1 VMTWRQ
7 IAFVGIA
14 TGAATV
20 SLGLWLGYRWQQRT
34 LLQRVNRLT
43 LASKDADGVHVNLND
58 LGDVPAP
65 VATYLRLVLVQDQ
78 PVIRLA
84 HFEQVGTL
92 RTDVTTERWMRFEA
106 SHIVAPTAIGFLWD
120 ARVGVAPLLH
130 VRVHDALLFGH
141 GFGQVSLLSSVTV
154 ASARA
159 RVEMN
164 LGALHR
170 FLAEAVWY
178 PTALLPSLKLRWR
191 AIDDRTAN
199 ATLTDDGSAVSL
211 DFRFSPS
218 GEVASIYTPARW
230 GTFDGGYKQV
240 PWEGHFR
247 RYARRDGMLVP
258 SEGEVGWYSG
268 GEWRSIWQ
276 GTVVSATY
284 EFAK

>member
-1 VMTWRQ
+1 
-7 IAFVGIA
+7 
-14 TGAATV
+14 
-20 SLGLWLGYRWQQRT
+20 
-34 LLQRVNRLT
+34 
-43 LASKDADGVHVNLND
+43 
-58 LGDVPAP
+58 
-65 VATYLRLVLVQDQ
+65 
-78 PVIRLA
+78 
-84 HFEQVGTL
+84 
-92 RTDVTTERWMRFEA
+92 
-106 SHIVAPTAIGFLWD
+106 
-120 ARVGVAPLLH
+120 
-130 VRVHDALLFGH
+130 
-141 GFGQVSLLSSVTV
+141 
-154 ASARA
+154 
-159 RVEMN
+159 MN

-268 GEWRSIWQ
+268 RARFGREQSSLQRTSLPSELELLGPGGGSRPRVTHNLRLAISEPWGSGLWP
-276 GTVVSATY
+276 GAD
-284 EFAK
+284 